1 MLFRIILITTGLKMK
16 QTIPTY
22 DLNGITHHQF
32 HIKRMDKQPYDSGDI
47 LLDKGI
53 HRDSHYIFT
62 CMESG
67 HVRMMVDF
75 KTVEAREST
84 IFCVLP
90 GQVHQGLLMKNVCGW
105 FVAVKAELVPDTVRS
120 FFDECLGEIQPLSVD
135 KNLVKN
141 LNTTAGLLH
150 ASYTNE
156 MLSTKEGFL
165 IVQSLLNAFLGMFAL
180 MYSRKNISPASDENR
195 ALQLSRAFRILVR
208 KDFKTMKSP
217 SEYAAALNITRGYL
231 TETVREVTGKPVQHW
246 IHQEILIE
254 AKRLLVFT
262 NLSIKEVAY
271 ELGYSDHTYFSRL
284 FSKLEDRSPSEFRN
298 QHQ

>member
-1 MLFRIILITTGLKMK
+1 MK

-22 DLNGITHHQF
+22 DLNGISHHRF
-32 HIKRMDKQPYDSGDI
+32 HVKRMDKRTQDAEDI

-75 KTVEAREST
+75 KTIEAKDST
-84 IFCVLP
+84 LFCVLP
-90 GQVHQGLLMKNVCGW
+90 GQVHQGLLMKDVCGW
-105 FVAVKAELVPDTVRS
+105 FVAVKAELVPDMVRF
-120 FFDECLGEIQPLSVD
+120 FFDESLGEIQPLSLD
-135 KNLVKN
+135 KSLVKKI
-141 LNTTAGLLH
+141 NTTASMLH

-156 MLSTKEGFL
+156 MLSTKEGSL
-165 IVQSLLNAFLGMFAL
+165 VVQSLLNAFLGMFV
-180 MYSRKNISPASDENR
+180 MIYSQKNVSPASSENR
-195 ALQLSRAFRILVR
+195 ALQLSRIFRTLVR
-208 KDFKTMKSP
+208 KEYKTSKSP
-217 SEYAAALNITRGYL
+217 SEYAEILNITRGYL
-231 TETVREVTGKPVQHW
+231 TEAVREVTGKPAQHW

-262 NLSIKEVAY
+262 NLSVKEIAY

-284 FSKLEDRSPSEFRN
+284 FSKLEDQSPSEFRDLHKN
-298 QHQ
+298 KH

>member
-1 MLFRIILITTGLKMK
+1 MK

-22 DLNGITHHQF
+22 NLNGITHHQF
-32 HIKRMDKQPYDSGDI
+32 HVKKMDKSTQEAEDI

-67 HVRMMVDF
+67 HVKMMVDF
-75 KTVEAREST
+75 KTIEAKDST

-90 GQVHQGLLMKNVCGW
+90 GQVHQGLLMKEVCGW
-105 FVAVKAELVPDTVRS
+105 FVAVKAELVPDSVRS
-120 FFDECLGEIQPLSVD
+120 FFDESLGEIQPLSMD
-135 KNLVKN
+135 KSLVKKI
-141 LNTTAGLLH
+141 NTTASLLH
-150 ASYTNE
+150 AAYTNE

-165 IVQSLLNAFLGMFAL
+165 VVQSLLNAFLGMFAL
-180 MYSRKNISPASDENR
+180 IYSQKNISPALSESR

-208 KDFKTMKSP
+208 KDFKTLKSP
-217 SEYAAALNITRGYL
+217 SEYAEALNITRGYL
-231 TETVREVTGKPVQHW
+231 TETVREVTGKPAQHW

-262 NLSIKEVAY
+262 NLSVKEVAY

-284 FSKLEDRSPSEFRN
+284 FSKLEDQSPSEFRN

>member
-1 MLFRIILITTGLKMK
+1 MK

-32 HIKRMDKQPYDSGDI
+32 HIKRMDKRTEGAEDI

-75 KTVEAREST
+75 KTIEAKDST

-90 GQVHQGLLMKNVCGW
+90 GQVHLGLLMKEVCGW
-105 FVAVKAELVPDTVRS
+105 FVAVKAELVPDSVRS
-120 FFDECLGEIQPLSVD
+120 FFDESLGEIQPLPMD
-135 KNLVKN
+135 KSLVKK
-141 LNTTAGLLH
+141 LNTTASILH

-165 IVQSLLNAFLGMFAL
+165 VVQSLLNAFLGMFAL
-180 MYSRKNISPASDENR
+180 TYSQKNISPPSGESR

-217 SEYAAALNITRGYL
+217 SEYAEVLNITRGYL
-231 TETVREVTGKPVQHW
+231 TEAVREITGKPAQHW

-262 NLSIKEVAY
+262 NLSVKEVAY

-284 FSKLEDRSPSEFRN
+284 FSKLEDQSPSEFRN

>member
-1 MLFRIILITTGLKMK
+1 MK

-22 DLNGITHHQF
+22 DLNGISHHRF
-32 HIKRMDKQPYDSGDI
+32 HVKRMDKRTQDAEDI

-67 HVRMMVDF
+67 HVKMMVDF
-75 KTVEAREST
+75 KTIESKDAG

-90 GQVHQGLLMKNVCGW
+90 GQVHQGLLMKDVCGW
-105 FVAVKAELVPDTVRS
+105 FVAVKAELVPDMVRS
-120 FFDECLGEIQPLSVD
+120 FFDESLGEIQPMPID
-135 KNLVKN
+135 KSLIKKI
-141 LNTTAGLLH
+141 NTTASILH

-156 MLSTKEGFL
+156 MLSSKEGFL
-165 IVQSLLNAFLGMFAL
+165 VVQSLLNAFLGMFVL
-180 MYSRKNISPASDENR
+180 IYSQKNLSPAFSENR
-195 ALQLSRAFRILVR
+195 ALQLSRTFRSLVR
-208 KDFKTMKSP
+208 KDFKTSKSP
-217 SEYAAALNITRGYL
+217 SEYAEILNITRGYL
-231 TETVREVTGKPVQHW
+231 TEAVREATGKPAQHW

-262 NLSIKEVAY
+262 SLSIKEIAY

-284 FSKLEDRSPSEFRN
+284 FSKLEDQSPSEFRN
-298 QHQ
+298 LHQNKH

>member
-1 MLFRIILITTGLKMK
+1 MK

-22 DLNGITHHQF
+22 DLNGISHHRF
-32 HIKRMDKQPYDSGDI
+32 HVKRMDKRTQDAEDI

-67 HVRMMVDF
+67 HVKMMVDF
-75 KTVEAREST
+75 KTIESKDAG

-90 GQVHQGLLMKNVCGW
+90 GQVHQGLLMKDVCGW
-105 FVAVKAELVPDTVRS
+105 FVAVKAELVPDMVRS
-120 FFDECLGEIQPLSVD
+120 FFDESLGEIQPMPID
-135 KNLVKN
+135 KSLIKKI
-141 LNTTAGLLH
+141 NTTASILH

-156 MLSTKEGFL
+156 MLSSKEGFL
-165 IVQSLLNAFLGMFAL
+165 VVQSLLNAFLGMFAL
-180 MYSRKNISPASDENR
+180 IYSQKNLSPSSSENR
-195 ALQLSRAFRILVR
+195 ALQLSRTFRSLVR
-208 KDFKTMKSP
+208 KDFKTSKSP
-217 SEYAAALNITRGYL
+217 SEYAEILNITRGYL
-231 TETVREVTGKPVQHW
+231 TEAVREATGKPAQHW

-262 NLSIKEVAY
+262 NLSIKEIAY

-284 FSKLEDRSPSEFRN
+284 FSKLEDQSPSEFRN
-298 QHQ
+298 LHQNKH

>member
-1 MLFRIILITTGLKMK
+1 MK
-16 QTIPTY
+16 QIIPTY

-32 HIKRMDKQPYDSGDI
+32 HIKRMDKRTQNAGDI

-75 KTVEAREST
+75 KTIEAKEST

-90 GQVHQGLLMKNVCGW
+90 GQVHQGLLMEEVCGW

-120 FFDECLGEIQPLSVD
+120 FFDESLGEIQPLPMD
-135 KNLVKN
+135 KSLIKKI
-141 LNTTAGLLH
+141 NTTASMLH

-156 MLSTKEGFL
+156 MLSSKEGFL
-165 IVQSLLNAFLGMFAL
+165 VVQSLLNAFLGMFAL
-180 MYSRKNISPASDENR
+180 MYSQKNISPASGENR
-195 ALQLSRAFRILVR
+195 ALQLCRAFRILVR

-217 SEYAAALNITRGYL
+217 SEYAEVLNITRGYL
-231 TETVREVTGKPVQHW
+231 TETVREVTGKPAQHW

-262 NLSIKEVAY
+262 NLSVKEVAY

-284 FSKLEDRSPSEFRN
+284 FSKLEDQSPSQFRN

>member
-1 MLFRIILITTGLKMK
+1 MK

-22 DLNGITHHQF
+22 DLNGITHHKF
-32 HIKRMDKQPYDSGDI
+32 HIKRMDQRTYNAQDI
-47 LLDKGI
+47 LMDKGI

-75 KTVEAREST
+75 KTVESRDST

-90 GQVHQGLLMKNVCGW
+90 GQVHQGILMKEVCGW
-105 FVAVKAELVPDTVRS
+105 FVAVKAELVPDIIRS
-120 FFDECLGEIQPLSVD
+120 FFDESLGEILPLSLS
-135 KNLVKN
+135 KKLIKKIS
-141 LNTTAGLLH
+141 TTADMLH

-165 IVQSLLNAFLGMFAL
+165 VVQSLLNAFLGMFAL
-180 MYSRKNISPASDENR
+180 TYSQNTISPASGESR

-208 KDFKTMKSP
+208 KNFKTMKSP
-217 SEYAAALNITRGYL
+217 SEYAEVLHITRGYL
-231 TETVREVTGKPVQHW
+231 TETVREITGKPAQHW

-262 NLSIKEVAY
+262 NLSVKEVAY

-284 FSKLEDRSPSEFRN
+284 FSKLEELSPSEFRN
-298 QHQ
+298 LHQQA

>member
-1 MLFRIILITTGLKMK
+1 MWLHIILITTGSAMK

-22 DLNGITHHQF
+22 DLSGISDHRF
-32 HIKRMDKQPYDSGDI
+32 HIKRMDKWNERPEDA
-47 LLDKGI
+47 LMNKGI

-75 KTVEAREST
+75 RTIEAKGST
-84 IFCVLP
+84 LFCVLP
-90 GQVHQGLLMKNVCGW
+90 GQVHQGLLMNNVSGW
-105 FVAVKAELVPDTVRS
+105 FIAVKAELVPDAVRT
-120 FFDECLGEIQPLSVD
+120 FFDECLVEIQPLSVD
-135 KNLVKN
+135 NKYSEKIS
-141 LNTTAGLLH
+141 TTAGMLH
-150 ASYTNE
+150 DSYTHE
-156 MLSTKEGFL
+156 MLSAKDSFL
-165 IVQSLLNAFLGMFAL
+165 VVQSFLNAFLGMFMM
-180 MYSRKNISPASDENR
+180 MYSQKNNFPVSNESR

-208 KDFKTMKSP
+208 KKFKTLKSP
-217 SEYAAALNITRGYL
+217 SEYAELLNITRGYL
-231 TETVREVTGKPVQHW
+231 TETVREVTGKPAQHW

-262 NLSIKEVAY
+262 NLSVKEVAY

-284 FSKLEDRSPSEFRN
+284 FSKLEDQSPSEFRN

>member
-1 MLFRIILITTGLKMK
+1 MK

-32 HIKRMDKQPYDSGDI
+32 HIKRMDKRTEGAEDI

-75 KTVEAREST
+75 KTIEAKDST

-90 GQVHQGLLMKNVCGW
+90 GQVHQGLLMKEVCGW
-105 FVAVKAELVPDTVRS
+105 FVAVKAELVPDAVRS
-120 FFDECLGEIQPLSVD
+120 FFDESLVEIQPLAID
-135 KNLVKN
+135 KSLVKKIN
-141 LNTTAGLLH
+141 MTAGMLH
-150 ASYTNE
+150 DCYTPA
-156 MLSTKEGFL
+156 MLSSKEGFL
-165 IVQSLLNAFLGMFAL
+165 IIQSLLNAFLGML
-180 MYSRKNISPASDENR
+180 TLIYSQKNRAPVSNESR
-195 ALQLSRAFRILVR
+195 ALQLSRAFRTLVR
-208 KDFKTMKSP
+208 KNFKTLKSP
-217 SEYAAALNITRGYL
+217 SEYAEILNITRGYL
-231 TETVREVTGKPVQHW
+231 TETVREATGKPAQHW

-262 NLSIKEVAY
+262 NLSVKEVAY

-284 FSKLEDRSPSEFRN
+284 FSKLENLSPSEFRN
-298 QHQ
+298 LHQ

>member
-1 MLFRIILITTGLKMK
+1 MK

-22 DLNGITHHQF
+22 DLNGITHHKF
-32 HIKRMDKQPYDSGDI
+32 HIKRMDQRTYNAQDI
-47 LLDKGI
+47 LMDKGI

-75 KTVEAREST
+75 KTVESRDST

-90 GQVHQGLLMKNVCGW
+90 GQVHQGILMKEVCGW
-105 FVAVKAELVPDTVRS
+105 FVAVKAELVPDIIRS
-120 FFDECLGEIQPLSVD
+120 FFDESLGEILPLSLS
-135 KNLVKN
+135 KKLIKKIS
-141 LNTTAGLLH
+141 TTADMLH

-165 IVQSLLNAFLGMFAL
+165 VVQSLLNAFLGMFAL
-180 MYSRKNISPASDENR
+180 TYSQNTISPASGESR

-208 KDFKTMKSP
+208 KNFKTMKSP
-217 SEYAAALNITRGYL
+217 SEYAEALHITRGYL
-231 TETVREVTGKPVQHW
+231 TETVREITGKPAQHW

-262 NLSIKEVAY
+262 NLSVKEVAY

-284 FSKLEDRSPSEFRN
+284 FSKLEELSPSEFRN
-298 QHQ
+298 LHQQA

>member
-1 MLFRIILITTGLKMK
+1 MRIILITTGLKMK

-22 DLNGITHHQF
+22 DLNGISHHQF
-32 HIKRMDKQPYDSGDI
+32 HVKRMDKSTQEAEDI

-75 KTVEAREST
+75 KTIEAKDST
-84 IFCVLP
+84 LFCVLP
-90 GQVHQGLLMKNVCGW
+90 GQVHQGLLMKDVCGW
-105 FVAVKAELVPDTVRS
+105 FVAVKAELVPEAVRT
-120 FFDECLGEIQPLSVD
+120 FFDESLGEIQPLALD
-135 KNLVKN
+135 KNLVKK
-141 LNTTAGLLH
+141 LNTTANILH
-150 ASYTNE
+150 TSYTNE
-156 MLSTKEGFL
+156 MLSSKEGFL
-165 IVQSLLNAFLGMFAL
+165 VVQSLLNAFLGMFAL
-180 MYSRKNISPASDENR
+180 LYSQKNRSQASSESR
-195 ALQLSRAFRILVR
+195 SVQLSRAFRGLVR
-208 KDFKTMKSP
+208 RDFKTLKSP
-217 SEYAAALNITRGYL
+217 SEYAEILNITRGYL
-231 TETVREVTGKPVQHW
+231 TEAVREVTGKPAQHW

-262 NLSIKEVAY
+262 HLSVKEVAY

-284 FSKLEDRSPSEFRN
+284 FSKLEDQSPSEFRN

>member
-1 MLFRIILITTGLKMK
+1 MK

-22 DLNGITHHQF
+22 DLNGITHHKF
-32 HIKRMDKQPYDSGDI
+32 HIKRMDQRTYNAQDI
-47 LLDKGI
+47 LMDKGI

-75 KTVEAREST
+75 KTVESRDST

-90 GQVHQGLLMKNVCGW
+90 GQVHQGILMKEVCGW
-105 FVAVKAELVPDTVRS
+105 FVAVKAELVPDIIRS
-120 FFDECLGEIQPLSVD
+120 FFDESLGEILPLSLS
-135 KNLVKN
+135 KKLIKKIS
-141 LNTTAGLLH
+141 TTADMLH

-165 IVQSLLNAFLGMFAL
+165 VVQSLLNAFLGMFAL
-180 MYSRKNISPASDENR
+180 TYSQNTISPASGESR

-208 KDFKTMKSP
+208 KNFKTMKSP
-217 SEYAAALNITRGYL
+217 SEYAEVLHITRGYL
-231 TETVREVTGKPVQHW
+231 TETVREVTGKPAQHW

-262 NLSIKEVAY
+262 NLSVKEVAY

-284 FSKLEDRSPSEFRN
+284 FSKLEELSPSEFRN
-298 QHQ
+298 LHQQA

>member
-1 MLFRIILITTGLKMK
+1 MK

-22 DLNGITHHQF
+22 DLNGISHHRF
-32 HIKRMDKQPYDSGDI
+32 HVKRMDKRTQEAKDI
-47 LLDKGI
+47 LMDKGI

-75 KTVEAREST
+75 KMIESKDST

-90 GQVHQGLLMKNVCGW
+90 GQVHQGLIMKDVCGW
-105 FVAVKAELVPDTVRS
+105 FVAVKAELVPDMVRS
-120 FFDECLGEIQPLSVD
+120 FFDESLPEIQPQIID
-135 KNLVKN
+135 KSLIKKI
-141 LNTTAGLLH
+141 NTTAGMLH

-156 MLSTKEGFL
+156 MLSSKEGFL
-165 IVQSLLNAFLGMFAL
+165 VVQSLLNAFLGMFTL
-180 MYSRKNISPASDENR
+180 IYSQKNISSASSENR
-195 ALQLSRAFRILVR
+195 ALQLTRTFRTLVR
-208 KDFKTMKSP
+208 KNLKTSKSP
-217 SEYAAALNITRGYL
+217 SEYAEILNITRGYL
-231 TETVREVTGKPVQHW
+231 TEAVREATGKPAQHW

-262 NLSIKEVAY
+262 SLSVKEIAY

-284 FSKLEDRSPSEFRN
+284 FSKLEDQSPSEFRD
-298 QHQ
+298 QHKNKY

>member
-1 MLFRIILITTGLKMK
+1 MK

-22 DLNGITHHQF
+22 NLNGITHHQF
-32 HIKRMDKQPYDSGDI
+32 HVKRMDKSTQEAEDI

-75 KTVEAREST
+75 KTIEAKDST

-90 GQVHQGLLMKNVCGW
+90 GQVHQGLLMKEVCGW
-105 FVAVKAELVPDTVRS
+105 FVAVKAELVPDSVRS
-120 FFDECLGEIQPLSVD
+120 FFDESLGEIQPLSMD
-135 KNLVKN
+135 KSLVKKI
-141 LNTTAGLLH
+141 NTTAGLLH
-150 ASYTNE
+150 AAYTNE

-165 IVQSLLNAFLGMFAL
+165 VVQSLLNAFLGMFAL
-180 MYSRKNISPASDENR
+180 IYSQKSISPASGENR
-195 ALQLSRAFRILVR
+195 ALQLSRAFRSLVR

-217 SEYAAALNITRGYL
+217 SEYAEALNITRGYL
-231 TETVREVTGKPVQHW
+231 TEAVREITGKPAQHW

-262 NLSIKEVAY
+262 NLSVKEVAY
-271 ELGYSDHTYFSRL
+271 KLGYSDHTYFSRL
-284 FSKLEDRSPSEFRN
+284 FSKLEDQSPSEFRN

>member
-1 MLFRIILITTGLKMK
+1 MRIILITTGLKMK

-22 DLNGITHHQF
+22 DLNGISHHQF
-32 HIKRMDKQPYDSGDI
+32 HVKRMDKSSQEAEDI

-75 KTVEAREST
+75 KTIEAKDST
-84 IFCVLP
+84 LFCVLP
-90 GQVHQGLLMKNVCGW
+90 GQVHQGLLMKDVCGW
-105 FVAVKAELVPDTVRS
+105 FVAVKAELVPDAVRT
-120 FFDECLGEIQPLSVD
+120 FFDESLGEIQPLALD
-135 KNLVKN
+135 KNLVKK
-141 LNTTAGLLH
+141 LNTTAGILH
-150 ASYTNE
+150 TSYTNE
-156 MLSTKEGFL
+156 MLSSKEGFL
-165 IVQSLLNAFLGMFAL
+165 VVQSLLNAFLGMFAL
-180 MYSRKNISPASDENR
+180 LYSQKNRSQASGESR
-195 ALQLSRAFRILVR
+195 SVQLSRAFRGLVR
-208 KDFKTMKSP
+208 RDFKTLKSP
-217 SEYAAALNITRGYL
+217 SEYAEILNITRGYL
-231 TETVREVTGKPVQHW
+231 TEAVREVTGKPAQHW

-262 NLSIKEVAY
+262 HLSVKEVAY

-284 FSKLEDRSPSEFRN
+284 FSKLEDQSPSEFRN

>member
-1 MLFRIILITTGLKMK
+1 MK

-22 DLNGITHHQF
+22 DLNGISHHRF
-32 HIKRMDKQPYDSGDI
+32 HVKRMDKRTQNAEDI

-75 KTVEAREST
+75 KTIEAKDST
-84 IFCVLP
+84 LFCVLP
-90 GQVHQGLLMKNVCGW
+90 GQVHQGLLMKDVCGW
-105 FVAVKAELVPDTVRS
+105 FVAVKAELVPDMVRS
-120 FFDECLGEIQPLSVD
+120 FFDESLGEIQPMPID
-135 KNLVKN
+135 KSLVKKI
-141 LNTTAGLLH
+141 NTTADMLH

-156 MLSTKEGFL
+156 MLSSKEGFL
-165 IVQSLLNAFLGMFAL
+165 VVQSLLNAFLGLFA
-180 MYSRKNISPASDENR
+180 MIYSQKNVSPASSENR
-195 ALQLSRAFRILVR
+195 ALQLSRTFRTLVR
-208 KDFKTMKSP
+208 KDFKTSKSP
-217 SEYAAALNITRGYL
+217 FEYAEVLNITRGYL
-231 TETVREVTGKPVQHW
+231 TEAVREATGKPAQHW

-262 NLSIKEVAY
+262 NLSVKEIAY

-284 FSKLEDRSPSEFRN
+284 FSKLEDQSPSEFRDLHKN
-298 QHQ
+298 KH

>member
-1 MLFRIILITTGLKMK
+1 MK

-22 DLNGITHHQF
+22 DLNGISHHRF
-32 HIKRMDKQPYDSGDI
+32 HVKRMDKRTQDAEDI

-67 HVRMMVDF
+67 HVKMMVDF
-75 KTVEAREST
+75 KTIESKDAG

-90 GQVHQGLLMKNVCGW
+90 GQVHQGLLMKDVCGW
-105 FVAVKAELVPDTVRS
+105 FVAVKAELVPDMVRS
-120 FFDECLGEIQPLSVD
+120 FFDESLGEIQPMPID
-135 KNLVKN
+135 KSLIKKI
-141 LNTTAGLLH
+141 NTTANMLH

-156 MLSTKEGFL
+156 MLSSKEGFL
-165 IVQSLLNAFLGMFAL
+165 VVQSLLNAFLGMFAL
-180 MYSRKNISPASDENR
+180 IYSQKNLPPAFSENR
-195 ALQLSRAFRILVR
+195 ALQLSRTFRSLVR
-208 KDFKTMKSP
+208 KDFKTSKSP
-217 SEYAAALNITRGYL
+217 SEYAEILNITRGYL
-231 TETVREVTGKPVQHW
+231 TEAVREATGKPAQHW

-262 NLSIKEVAY
+262 NLSIKEIAY

-284 FSKLEDRSPSEFRN
+284 FSKLEDQSPSEFRN
-298 QHQ
+298 LHQNKH

>member
-1 MLFRIILITTGLKMK
+1 MRIILITTGLKMK

-22 DLNGITHHQF
+22 DLNGISHHQF
-32 HIKRMDKQPYDSGDI
+32 HVKRMDKSIQEAEDI

-75 KTVEAREST
+75 KTIEAKDST
-84 IFCVLP
+84 LFCVLP
-90 GQVHQGLLMKNVCGW
+90 GQVHQGLLMKDVCGW
-105 FVAVKAELVPDTVRS
+105 FVAVKAELVPDAVRT
-120 FFDECLGEIQPLSVD
+120 FFDESLGEIQPLALD
-135 KNLVKN
+135 KNLVKK
-141 LNTTAGLLH
+141 LNTTAGILH
-150 ASYTNE
+150 TSYTNE
-156 MLSTKEGFL
+156 MLSSKEGFL
-165 IVQSLLNAFLGMFAL
+165 VVQSLLNAFLGMFAL
-180 MYSRKNISPASDENR
+180 LYSQKNSSQASGESR
-195 ALQLSRAFRILVR
+195 SVQLSRAFRGLVR
-208 KDFKTMKSP
+208 RDFKTLKSP
-217 SEYAAALNITRGYL
+217 SEYAEILNITRGYL
-231 TETVREVTGKPVQHW
+231 TQAVREVTGKPAQHW

-262 NLSIKEVAY
+262 HLSVKEVAY

-284 FSKLEDRSPSEFRN
+284 FSKLEDLSPSEFRN

>member
-1 MLFRIILITTGLKMK
+1 MK

-32 HIKRMDKQPYDSGDI
+32 HVKRMDKRTQDAEDI

-75 KTVEAREST
+75 KTVEAKDSA

-120 FFDECLGEIQPLSVD
+120 FFDESLGEIQPLPLD
-135 KNLVKN
+135 KKLVKKMS
-141 LNTTAGLLH
+141 TAAGMLH
-150 ASYTNE
+150 DAYTNE

-165 IVQSLLNAFLGMFAL
+165 VVHSLLNAFLGMFAV
-180 MYSRKNISPASDENR
+180 MYSQKSILHVSGESR
-195 ALQLSRAFRILVR
+195 ALQLLRAFRILVR

-217 SEYAAALNITRGYL
+217 SEYAEALNITRGYL
-231 TETVREVTGKPVQHW
+231 TETVREVTGKPAQHW

-262 NLSIKEVAY
+262 NLSVKEVAY
-271 ELGYSDHTYFSRL
+271 ELGYGDHTYFSRL
-284 FSKLEDRSPSEFRN
+284 FSKLEDQSPSEFRN

>member
-1 MLFRIILITTGLKMK
+1 MK

-32 HIKRMDKQPYDSGDI
+32 HIKRMDKRTQDAGDI

-75 KTVEAREST
+75 KTIEAKDST

-90 GQVHQGLLMKNVCGW
+90 GQVHQGLLMKEVCGW
-105 FVAVKAELVPDTVRS
+105 FVAVKAELVPDSVRS
-120 FFDECLGEIQPLSVD
+120 FFDESLGEIQPLPMD
-135 KNLVKN
+135 KNLVKK
-141 LNTTAGLLH
+141 LNTTASILH

-165 IVQSLLNAFLGMFAL
+165 VVQSLLNAFLGTFAL
-180 MYSRKNISPASDENR
+180 TYSQKNIAPASGENR
-195 ALQLSRAFRILVR
+195 ALQLCRAFRILVR
-208 KDFKTMKSP
+208 KDFKTLKSP
-217 SEYAAALNITRGYL
+217 SEYAKILNITRGYL
-231 TETVREVTGKPVQHW
+231 TETVREVTGKPAKHW

-262 NLSIKEVAY
+262 NMSIKEVAY

-284 FSKLEDRSPSEFRN
+284 FSKLEDQSPSEFRN

>member
-1 MLFRIILITTGLKMK
+1 MK

-22 DLNGITHHQF
+22 DLNGISHHQF
-32 HIKRMDKQPYDSGDI
+32 HVKRMDKSTQEAEDI

-75 KTVEAREST
+75 KTIEAKDST
-84 IFCVLP
+84 LFCVLP
-90 GQVHQGLLMKNVCGW
+90 GQVHQGLLMKDVCGW
-105 FVAVKAELVPDTVRS
+105 FVAVKAELVPEAVRT
-120 FFDECLGEIQPLSVD
+120 FFDESLGEIQPLALD
-135 KNLVKN
+135 KNLVKK
-141 LNTTAGLLH
+141 LNTTANILH
-150 ASYTNE
+150 TSYTNE
-156 MLSTKEGFL
+156 MLSSKEGFL
-165 IVQSLLNAFLGMFAL
+165 VVQSLLNAFLGMFAL
-180 MYSRKNISPASDENR
+180 LYSQKNRSQASSESR
-195 ALQLSRAFRILVR
+195 SVQLSRAFRGLVR
-208 KDFKTMKSP
+208 RDFKTLKSP
-217 SEYAAALNITRGYL
+217 SEYAEILNITRGYL
-231 TETVREVTGKPVQHW
+231 TEAVREVTGKPAQHW

-262 NLSIKEVAY
+262 HLSVKEVAY

-284 FSKLEDRSPSEFRN
+284 FSKLEDQSPSEFRN

>member
-1 MLFRIILITTGLKMK
+1 MK

-22 DLNGITHHQF
+22 DLNGISHHRF
-32 HIKRMDKQPYDSGDI
+32 HVKRMDKRTQDAEDI

-75 KTVEAREST
+75 KTIEAKDST
-84 IFCVLP
+84 LFCVLP
-90 GQVHQGLLMKNVCGW
+90 GQVHQGLLMKDVCGW
-105 FVAVKAELVPDTVRS
+105 FVAVKAELVPDMVRS
-120 FFDECLGEIQPLSVD
+120 FFDESLGEIQPLSLD
-135 KNLVKN
+135 KSLVKKI
-141 LNTTAGLLH
+141 NTTASMLH

-156 MLSTKEGFL
+156 MLSTKEGSL
-165 IVQSLLNAFLGMFAL
+165 VVQSLLNAFLGMFV
-180 MYSRKNISPASDENR
+180 MIYSQKNVSPASSENR
-195 ALQLSRAFRILVR
+195 ALQLSRIFRTLVR
-208 KDFKTMKSP
+208 KEYKTSKSP
-217 SEYAAALNITRGYL
+217 SEYAEILNITRGYL
-231 TETVREVTGKPVQHW
+231 TEAVREATGKPAQHW

-262 NLSIKEVAY
+262 NLSVKEIAY

-284 FSKLEDRSPSEFRN
+284 FSKLEDQSPSEFRDLHKN
-298 QHQ
+298 KH

>member
-1 MLFRIILITTGLKMK
+1 MK

-22 DLNGITHHQF
+22 DLNGITHHKF
-32 HIKRMDKQPYDSGDI
+32 HIKRMDQRTYNAQDI
-47 LLDKGI
+47 LMDKGI

-75 KTVEAREST
+75 KTVESRDST

-90 GQVHQGLLMKNVCGW
+90 GQVHQGILMKEVCGW
-105 FVAVKAELVPDTVRS
+105 FVAVKAELVPDIIRS
-120 FFDECLGEIQPLSVD
+120 FFDESLGEILPLSLS
-135 KNLVKN
+135 KKLIKKIS
-141 LNTTAGLLH
+141 TTADMLH

-165 IVQSLLNAFLGMFAL
+165 VVQSLLNAFLGMFAL
-180 MYSRKNISPASDENR
+180 TYSQNTISPASGESR

-208 KDFKTMKSP
+208 KNFKTMKSP
-217 SEYAAALNITRGYL
+217 SEYAEALHITRGYL
-231 TETVREVTGKPVQHW
+231 TETVREVTGKPAQHW

-262 NLSIKEVAY
+262 NLSVKEVAY

-284 FSKLEDRSPSEFRN
+284 FSKLEELSPSEFRN
-298 QHQ
+298 LHQQA